1 MLEKVKSMNLNEFLA
16 CYNIVVAVFRQE
28 VGSHGRDTRGIF
40 RVHQFEKVEQFVI
53 TSPHE
58 DASWQAMDQMI
69 NNAENLCK
77 VLGISYRFKVFL
89 LNSSVFAC
97 HCILSTIYLS

>member
-1 MLEKVKSMNLNEFLA
+1 MFFS
-16 CYNIVVAVFRQE
+16 IVGLQYFRQE

-58 DASWQAMDQMI
+58 NQSWEAMDQMI
-69 NNAENLCK
+69 SNSEKLCK
-77 VLGISYRFKVFL
+77 VLGISYRLDGHDQLFM
-89 LNSSVFAC
+89 
-97 HCILSTIYLS
+97 H